1 MRLLWATLSLLI
13 LTSTGCSS
21 FTGKPLWSPFKSK
34 AAKDDDTVLKDEWG
48 WVGEQGRG
56 DRPMEYENDPLKKLL
71 FDKRSLDIERNLG
84 IGE

>member
-21 FTGKPLWSPFKSK
+21 FTGKPMWSPFKSK
-34 AAKDDDTVLKDEWG
+34 ANDDTTLKNDEWG
-48 WVGEQGRG
+48 WVGQQGRG
-56 DRPMEYENDPLKKLL
+56 DRPMEYENDPLKKWL